1 MLRKAKNVTIVGNA
15 EFAENT
21 NIWYGAVI
29 RADAG
34 SMKIGENSNIQ
45 DNCVLH
51 SNVDQPTTIGK
62 NVTIGHSAV
71 VHGAIIED
79 NVMIGMNSTVLDGAV
94 IGEGSIVGAN
104 ALVPAGKIIPPKSM
118 VLGVPGKIVRE
129 VTEEEIQATIRNAL
143 WYVELSK
150 TLEDSKEE

>member
-1 MLRKAKNVTIVGNA
+1 MLRKAKNATIIGDT

-21 NIWYGAVI
+21 NVWYGAVI

-51 SNVDQPTTIGK
+51 SNIDQPTIIGK

-104 ALVPAGKIIPPKSM
+104 ALIPAGKIIPPRSM

-129 VTEEEIQATIRNAL
+129 VTDEEVQATIKNAL
-143 WYVELSK
+143 WYVEMSK
-150 TLEDSKEE
+150 ALEE

>member
-1 MLRKAKNVTIVGNA
+1 MLRKAKNAVIVGNT
-15 EFAENT
+15 EFSENT
-21 NIWYGAVI
+21 SVWYGAVI

-34 SMKIGENSNIQ
+34 SMKIGENSNVQ

-51 SNVDQPTTIGK
+51 SNVDQSTIIGK

-79 NVMIGMNSTVLDGAV
+79 NVMIGMNSTILDGAV

-129 VTEEEIQATIRNAL
+129 VTDEEVQATIRNAL

-150 TLEDSKEE
+150 TLEE

>member
-1 MLRKAKNVTIVGNA
+1 MLRKAKNAVIVGDT

-21 NIWYGAVI
+21 SVWYGAVI

-34 SMKIGENSNIQ
+34 PMKIGENSNVQ

-51 SNVDQPTTIGK
+51 SNVDQPTIIGK

-79 NVMIGMNSTVLDGAV
+79 NVMIGMNSTILDNAV

-129 VTEEEIQATIRNAL
+129 VTDEEVQATIRNAL

-150 TLEDSKEE
+150 TLEK

>member
-1 MLRKAKNVTIVGNA
+1 MLRKAKNATIVGNV

-21 NIWYGAVI
+21 NVWYGAVI

-34 SMKIGENSNIQ
+34 PMKIGENSNIQ

-51 SNVDQPTTIGK
+51 SNIDQPTIIGK

-79 NVMIGMNSTVLDGAV
+79 NVTIGMNSTILDNAV

-104 ALVPAGKIIPPKSM
+104 ALVPASKIIPPRSM
-118 VLGVPGKIVRE
+118 ILGVPGKIVRE
-129 VTEEEIQATIRNAL
+129 VTEEEVQATIKNAL

-150 TLEDSKEE
+150 GLED

>member
-1 MLRKAKNVTIVGNA
+1 MFRKAKNATVIGNV
-15 EFAENT
+15 EFADNA
-21 NIWYGAVI
+21 NVWYGAVI
-29 RADAG
+29 RGDAG
-34 SMKIGENSNIQ
+34 PMKIGENSNVQ

-51 SNVDQPTTIGK
+51 SNIGQPTLIGK

-94 IGEGSIVGAN
+94 IGQGSIVGAN
-104 ALVPAGKIIPPKSM
+104 ALVPAGKVIPPKSM

-129 VTEEEIQATIRNAL
+129 VTDEEVKATVKNAL

-150 TLEDSKEE
+150 TLEE

>member
-1 MLRKAKNVTIVGNA
+1 MLRKAKNATIVGDT

-21 NIWYGAVI
+21 SVWYGAVI

-34 SMKIGENSNIQ
+34 PIKIGENSNIQ

-51 SNVDQPTTIGK
+51 SNISQPTVIGK

-71 VHGAIIED
+71 VHGPVIED

-94 IGEGSIVGAN
+94 IGEGSIIGAN
-104 ALVPAGKIIPPKSM
+104 ALVPAGKIIPPRSM

-129 VTEEEIQATIRNAL
+129 VTEEEVQATIKNAL
-143 WYVELSK
+143 WYVEMSK
-150 TLEDSKEE
+150 ALEE

>member
-1 MLRKAKNVTIVGNA
+1 MLRKAKNATIVGNA
-15 EFAENT
+15 EFAKNT
-21 NIWYGAVI
+21 NVWYGAVI

-34 SMKIGENSNIQ
+34 PMKIGENSNIQ

-51 SNVDQPTTIGK
+51 SNIDQPTIIGK

-71 VHGAIIED
+71 IHGAIIED
-79 NVMIGMNSTVLDGAV
+79 NVTIGMNATVLDAAV

-104 ALVPAGKIIPPKSM
+104 ALVPSGKVIPPRSM

-129 VTEEEIQATIRNAL
+129 VTEEEVQATIKNAL

-150 TLEDSKEE
+150 VLEE

>member
-1 MLRKAKNVTIVGNA
+1 MLRKAKNATIVGDA
-15 EFAENT
+15 AFAENT
-21 NIWYGAVI
+21 SVWYGAVL

-34 SMKIGENSNIQ
+34 PIKIGENSNVQ

-51 SNVDQPTTIGK
+51 SDIDQPTIIGK

-79 NVMIGMNSTVLDGAV
+79 NVTIGMNSTVLDGAV

-104 ALVPAGKIIPPKSM
+104 ALVSAGKVIPPRSL

-129 VTEEEIQATIRNAL
+129 VTEEEVQATIQNAL

-150 TLEDSKEE
+150 GLEE